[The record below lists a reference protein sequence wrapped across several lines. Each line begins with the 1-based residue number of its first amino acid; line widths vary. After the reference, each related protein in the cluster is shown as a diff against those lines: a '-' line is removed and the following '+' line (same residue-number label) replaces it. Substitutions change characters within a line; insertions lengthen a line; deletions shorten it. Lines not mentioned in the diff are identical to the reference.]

1 MNPIFALFNNVIA
14 TSAYAAP
21 FEELER
27 EQEKLSSY
35 KNMQM
40 LKISHEMYDEKKFF
54 SDILLGDIYVKEY
67 YMCFLLSPK

>member
-1 MNPIFALFNNVIA
+1 
-14 TSAYAAP
+14 
-21 FEELER
+21 
-27 EQEKLSSY
+27 
-35 KNMQM
+35 MQM